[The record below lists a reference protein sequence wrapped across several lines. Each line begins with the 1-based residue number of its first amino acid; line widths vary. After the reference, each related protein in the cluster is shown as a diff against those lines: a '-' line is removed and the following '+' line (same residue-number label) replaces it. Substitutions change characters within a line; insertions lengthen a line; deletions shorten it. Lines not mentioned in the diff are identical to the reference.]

1 MDRRLNL
8 QEILENILE
17 SRNVY
22 FQPPSNTKIHYP
34 CIIYSRSNIMQKYA
48 DNISYNNRVQYSLQ
62 LISRSPENELIKKIL
77 EIPGCSYDRFYVA
90 DGLNHDSFSLY
101 F

>member
-8 QEILENILE
+8 QKLLENILG

-22 FQPPSNTKIHYP
+22 FQPPSNTMIKYP
-34 CIIYSRSNIMQKYA
+34 CIVYSRSNIKQKHA
-48 DNISYNNRVQYSLQ
+48 DNLSYNNRVQYSLQ
-62 LISRSPENELIKKIL
+62 LISSSPENELINRIL
-77 EIPGCSYDRFYVA
+77 EIPYCSYDRFYVV

>member
-8 QEILENILE
+8 QKLLENILG

-22 FQPPSNTKIHYP
+22 FQPPSNTMIKYP
-34 CIIYSRSNIMQKYA
+34 CIIYSRSNINQKHA
-48 DNISYNNRVQYSLQ
+48 DNLSYNNRVQYFLQ
-62 LISRSPENELIKKIL
+62 LISNSPENELINRIL
-77 EIPGCSYDRFYVA
+77 EIPYCSYDRFYVA